1 MAQEEERVKIIFDTN
16 AKQASGDVNKL
27 GSSIDNAT
35 NATNENNDAV
45 EQGNVAYKTFKA
57 QLREANQELQKQIQL
72 TGESSQETIKAA
84 KAVAD
89 LKDQMGFASDLADS
103 FNPDQKMKA
112 LGAASAVAGTALTG
126 VTSGMA
132 LFGDQSKDTQAQLLK
147 VQAAMAFSDSIS
159 QLSNIGDQFAILKTT
174 VKDTWTALTTAKA
187 VDTAATATN
196 TGAQAANA
204 TAVVAETAVV
214 SGSTVATTAATIATN
229 LWNASLAIALA
240 PITLIIAGVAGL
252 VLGIGYLTGAF
263 GDFSG
268 EQLKAEVAN
277 KKLNNSIE
285 AQEKAFAKS
294 NKQLELS
301 QSLAIGMAKA
311 SGKSAVEI
319 RNLENAL
326 INQEVAEKR
335 LNAVKMQSIF
345 IEARRI
351 AGLEDATDAQKET
364 AKKAYDSFVKANEI
378 FNTSLDKRKQLVVTH
393 EIEKRQ
399 IETDANEKAL
409 KAQADANEKKLK
421 AQADANEKLKA
432 QAKQH
437 REDMLKEAN
446 DFFKQGQEV
455 QKENDDADVEL
466 RKTQIDNLNNINVEA
481 IDIDTQNAIKQDRI
495 DKAKLKNKEAVDS
508 ALKDL
513 GNQGVSAAK
522 DLFAKNK
529 NIQKGI
535 VVAESGVALGKLAVN
550 TVEAVSKDNAASP
563 LTFGMPWAGIH
574 IGQGVLGAASIISA
588 TNKQLQALGGGSAPS
603 ASGVSGGSG
612 VRGSAPPTV
621 AFNNTAENQ
630 IGQSVA
636 KTQSDQPPLKVYVSE
651 SDISDAQNNVKVLVN
666 KNVF

>member
-1 MAQEEERVKIIFDTN
+1 MAQDEERVKIIFDTN

-45 EQGNVAYKTFKA
+45 EQGNAAYKTFKA

-112 LGAASAVAGTALTG
+112 LGAATRVAATG
-126 VTSGMA
+126 VQGVTAGMA
-132 LFGDQSKDTQAQLLK
+132 LFGDQSEDTQKALLK
-147 VQAAMAFSDSIS
+147 VQAAMAFSDAIS
-159 QLSNIGDQFAILKTT
+159 GLSDLGDQWQLLKNTISASSVAT
-174 VKDTWTALTTAKA
+174 KA
-187 VDTAATATN
+187 NTAATGAAAMIQNLFTGSVN
-196 TGAQAANA
+196 TSSAGFK
-204 TAVVAETAVV
+204 
-214 SGSTVATTAATIATN
+214 G
-229 LWNASLAIALA
+229 LKLAIAG
-240 PITLIIAGVAGL
+240 T
-252 VLGIGYLTGAF
+252 GIGLLVVGLALVVTNFSKIKDVVLKVVPGLASV
-263 GDFSG
+263 GKLIGSIVDSVTDFIGVTS
-268 EQLKAEVAN
+268 EADRAADRLKANAEKRSREIDRILKEDGSRYSESA
-277 KKLNNSIE
+277 KKKMAI
-285 AQEKAFAKS
+285 
-294 NKQLELS
+294 NKQLQDDIAEGTYNEQKLRKEAAF
-301 QSLAIGMAKA
+301 AIAQIDK
-311 SGKSAVEI
+311 
-319 RNLENAL
+319 ENAGNARKL
-326 INQEVAEKR
+326 ARENAEKAEKER
-335 LNAVKMQSIF
+335 EEREQKAKEL
-345 IEARRI
+345 IE
-351 AGLEDATDAQKET
+351 
-364 AKKAYDSFVKANEI
+364 KKAKDEA
-378 FNTSLDKRKQLVVTH
+378 D
-393 EIEKRQ
+393 
-399 IETDANEKAL
+399 AL
-409 KAQADANEKKLK
+409 KKKQEDLFNEG
-421 AQADANEKLKA
+421 QE
-432 QAKQH
+432 
-437 REDMLKEAN
+437 
-446 DFFKQGQEV
+446 FFKNAQEV
-455 QKENDDADVEL
+455 QKTNDQADADLKKEQL
-466 RKTQIDNLNNINVEA
+466 DRLNA
-481 IDIDTQNAIKQDRI
+481 IDVESLDFETQKAIKQSEI
-495 DKAKLKNKEAVDS
+495 DKKNLDNKIAVDS

-612 VRGSAPPTV
+612 VRGSAPPAV